1 MTVLQYMR
9 EHVLLLDGGMGSLLQ
24 ARGLQPGE
32 HPERWNIS
40 HADVIVAVQQAYFE
54 KRKNKRV
61 IC

>member
-40 HADVIVAVQQAYFE
+40 HADVIVAV
-54 KRKNKRV
+54 
-61 IC
+61 